1 MKKLYTY
8 FGYRHK
14 RSTAR
19 IFGGGGINGREKGS
33 ARD

>member
-8 FGYRHK
+8 FGYRPK

-19 IFGGGGINGREKGS
+19 IFGGGAKWTKFF
-33 ARD
+33 

>member
-8 FGYRHK
+8 FGYRPK

-19 IFGGGGINGREKGS
+19 IFGGGINGREKGS
-33 ARD
+33 